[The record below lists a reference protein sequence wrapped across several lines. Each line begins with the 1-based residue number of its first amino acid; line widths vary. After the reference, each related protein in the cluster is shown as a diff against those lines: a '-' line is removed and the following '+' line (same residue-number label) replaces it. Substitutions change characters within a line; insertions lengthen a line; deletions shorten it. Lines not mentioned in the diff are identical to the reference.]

1 MIYIGGEIIY
11 NKGIRNEL
19 DFISKL
25 NNKRVSELDFL
36 LQDMIYSLF
45 PNTTG
50 ESVVNCKK
58 GNNYEKTDISISINN
73 SVKNIS
79 LKLGYRNSI
88 HSEKVSS
95 FSNFL
100 YSIGIKKEIIYEI
113 LKYQYADGTIDGTGL
128 KRIGAEEY
136 KINNKKSIDR
146 INKFI
151 NNECVINKCINRFLL
166 QGTNENY
173 SVVDVLICGTP
184 DDFFYVTRDELY
196 KYILDKINFKSS
208 SIHFSCLIFQSLSR
222 VLDYNSKTEYRRNWV
237 QIKWYSIGDIMFEIL
252 NERYVKNLKRC

>member
-19 DFISKL
+19 DFIFKL
-25 NNKRVSELDFL
+25 NNKRVSNLDFL

-79 LKLGYRNSI
+79 LKLGYINSI

-100 YSIGIKKEIIYEI
+100 YSIGIKKEIIDEI

-128 KRIGAEEY
+128 KRIGVEEY

-146 INKFI
+146 INTFI
-151 NNECVINKCINRFLL
+151 NNESVINKCINRFLL
-166 QGTNENY
+166 QGTNEEY

-184 DDFFYVTRDELY
+184 EDFFYVTRDELY

-222 VLDYNSKTEYRRNWV
+222 VLDYNPKTEYRRNWV

-252 NERYVKNLKRC
+252 NERYIKNLKRC